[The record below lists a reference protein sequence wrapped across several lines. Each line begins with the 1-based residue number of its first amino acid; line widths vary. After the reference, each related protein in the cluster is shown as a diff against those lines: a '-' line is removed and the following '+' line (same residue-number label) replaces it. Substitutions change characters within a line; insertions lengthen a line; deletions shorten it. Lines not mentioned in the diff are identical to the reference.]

1 MKKNCSNSAC
11 CVYST
16 LIGNILIN
24 MFILVIL
31 MLSCYNFLTLSIFQK
46 AYLVFAIINWMMLF
60 FYSFFKFFLIIFGK
74 FSAQNQPKKIW
85 LYVHLPGY
93 FIIVIAILY
102 DAIVVSI
109 TSGIGG
115 ILIYYMILIFWS
127 ATFFIITLLDY
138 CGIKGQLEISRKK
151 TNRYI
156 LHEEKVNK
164 DTNKSINAVQDT
176 SSSINPESS
185 IIKQNN

>member
-1 MKKNCSNSAC
+1 MKKNCSNSVC
-11 CVYST
+11 CVYSN

-24 MFILVIL
+24 MIILVIL
-31 MLSCYNFLTLSIFQK
+31 MLSCYNFLILSIFQK

-74 FSAQNQPKKIW
+74 FTAQNEPKKIW
-85 LYVHLPGY
+85 LYVHLPSY
-93 FIIVIAILY
+93 FIIVIALLY

-115 ILIYYMILIFWS
+115 IFIYYMILLFAS
-127 ATFFIITLLDY
+127 GTFIIITLLDY
-138 CGIKGQLEISRKK
+138 CGIKAQLEISRKK

-156 LHEEKVNK
+156 LQEEKVNK
-164 DTNKSINAVQDT
+164 DTDKSINAVQEIG
-176 SSSINPESS
+176 SSINPESS
-185 IIKQNN
+185 IIKKNN